1 MKPIGIITDSHCGIS
16 VSEAEKLGVKV
27 LPMPLYIDD
36 ECYYEGKSITRK
48 AFFEKLKECEKVSTS
63 QASPADV
70 MDMWDEMLKEYET
83 ILCMPM
89 SSGLS
94 GACNTQKLFS
104 DEDEYSERV
113 FVVDN
118 GRISTPMHQTILDA
132 IELID
137 EGYSAKEIKDILE
150 STRFTSAKSK
160 LSFALGK
167 GKPLLRTQL
176 GVNTQRPAQQL
187 FRAGKAH
194 FLL

>member
-104 DEDEYSERV
+104 DEDEHSERV

-137 EGYSAKEIKDILE
+137 GDIRQKKLRIFLKTKRIKCQFISQL
-150 STRFTSAKSK
+150 
-160 LSFALGK
+160 
-167 GKPLLRTQL
+167 KPW
-176 GVNTQRPAQQL
+176 NI
-187 FRAGKAH
+187 
-194 FLL
+194 